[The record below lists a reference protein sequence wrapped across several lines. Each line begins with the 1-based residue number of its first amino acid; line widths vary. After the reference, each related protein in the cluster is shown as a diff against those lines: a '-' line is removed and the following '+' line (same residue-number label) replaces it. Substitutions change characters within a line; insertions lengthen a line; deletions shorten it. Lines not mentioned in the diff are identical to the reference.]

1 MRLKKGQSEKKNTPQ
16 NEPKKSA
23 NLHPYI
29 TWIKNP
35 IATAI
40 WWMNPQ
46 TVHRFPPFPTV
57 SLLEA
62 AWSANCFLLCCQAE
76 NASTCARVSSPK
88 DFLGFPCWDGP
99 RSHVK
104 IPPRG
109 QIIVAKPS
117 WKNKV
122 EVMMWPLSPLQCIGF
137 FPGEKNTFHLSPLF
151 FHGCL
156 FLVYPVMAGTSIGCL
171 FISPPLHMRGKYIS
185 RSWLEGLP
193 PISLNS
199 RRCQET
205 CKGLA
210 QSFNGPLLQSYLL
223 VAETF

>member
-1 MRLKKGQSEKKNTPQ
+1 MLRWAPKPCENSTPGL
-16 NEPKKSA
+16 NNS
-23 NLHPYI
+23 
-29 TWIKNP
+29 
-35 IATAI
+35 
-40 WWMNPQ
+40 
-46 TVHRFPPFPTV
+46 
-57 SLLEA
+57 
-62 AWSANCFLLCCQAE
+62 CQAFMKKQGRSYDVTFI
-76 NASTCARVSSPK
+76 STPVYWIFS
-88 DFLGFPCWDGP
+88 GG
-99 RSHVK
+99 
-104 IPPRG
+104 
-109 QIIVAKPS
+109 
-117 WKNKV
+117 
-122 EVMMWPLSPLQCIGF
+122 
-137 FPGEKNTFHLSPLF
+137 KNTFHLSPLF